1 MEAEEVKHLDIDNIL
16 KNTNGA
22 VKLSKTT
29 TVTEEVHVMPTSS
42 PNVDQLERVVT
53 DAEAEDAN
61 EKLKTIGHQII
72 RETDLQAD
80 IKDIDENI
88 KRVGETPTNYDITT
102 VVNNSDSDKLIVDV
116 INQYNEK
123 YGTDI
128 KIASIKDAISIA
140 VNANEIQGELSS
152 AMISNTVIAL
162 VDYTQFSMAI
172 MLCQQLNS
180 LVRNLIESEEL
191 DNVTKLQVI
200 DRLFNWLEKL
210 DQIKARYTQRNIDAI
225 MKRMESARRMDAGS
239 SQAVT
244 KLLNLLRKTK

>member
-1 MEAEEVKHLDIDNIL
+1 MLRYDMEAEEVKHLDIDNIL

-29 TVTEEVHVMPTSS
+29 TVTEEVHVMPTQQDVEMI
-42 PNVDQLERVVT
+42 PTEEELQQA
-53 DAEAEDAN
+53 DA
-61 EKLKTIGHQII
+61 KLKLVGHQII

-88 KRVGETPTNYDITT
+88 KKVGETPTNYDITT

-180 LVRNLIESEEL
+180 LVRNLI
-191 DNVTKLQVI
+191 
-200 DRLFNWLEKL
+200 
-210 DQIKARYTQRNIDAI
+210 
-225 MKRMESARRMDAGS
+225 S
-239 SQAVT
+239 SS
-244 KLLNLLRKTK
+244 LNLI